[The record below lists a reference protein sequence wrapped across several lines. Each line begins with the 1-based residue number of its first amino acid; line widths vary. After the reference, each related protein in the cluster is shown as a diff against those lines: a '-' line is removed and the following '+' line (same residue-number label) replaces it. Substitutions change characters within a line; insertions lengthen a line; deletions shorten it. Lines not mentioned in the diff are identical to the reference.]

1 MTVELTTFSVIGLVF
16 VIHTMLSH
24 RLNWA
29 LRKANKLENH
39 KNGAVGVVI
48 TAIFLELMFTLLIIK
63 NILL

>member
-1 MTVELTTFSVIGLVF
+1 MTVELTTFSVIALVF

-39 KNGAVGVVI
+39 KNGAVVVVM

>member
-1 MTVELTTFSVIGLVF
+1 MTVEVTIFSVIALIF

-29 LRKANKLENH
+29 LRKANKLDNH
-39 KNGAVGVVI
+39 KGAVAVVI
-48 TAIFLELMFTLLIIK
+48 VAIFLELMFTLLIIK

>member
-1 MTVELTTFSVIGLVF
+1 MTVEVTTFSVIALVF

-39 KNGAVGVVI
+39 KHWAVLVVM
-48 TAIFLELMFTLLIIK
+48 TAILLELMFTLLIIK

>member
-1 MTVELTTFSVIGLVF
+1 MTVELTTFSVIATIFMV
-16 VIHTMLSH
+16 HTMLCH

-29 LRKANKLENH
+29 LRKANKLDNH
-39 KNGAVGVVI
+39 KGAVGVVI